1 VRRGGPAPVA
11 RPKGRALGSA
21 STARDALTPD
31 ANSLLNLTP
40 QPHAAS
46 SIARMS
52 GAPGIAFGIAPCIT
66 PCGRNLNRRLP
77 SGSSTADDGEAS
89 LVRGQ
94 PGLYSLAPL
103 ADLYPL
109 APGIFCTGARIRKP
123 SSSCSSRWRRVR
135 RPTRRRW
142 PRMAQIK
149 RTARGDLTAEE
160 AIAQAAAEGLTLV
173 PASTQTRA
181 TRACTATVAGIR
193 CRSVRTASRRTL
205 APWDSRA
212 GGSAVRAVAWTRAI
226 GGDGGGGRG
235 QGR

>member
-77 SGSSTADDGEAS
+77 SGS
-89 LVRGQ
+89 
-94 PGLYSLAPL
+94 LAL
-103 ADLYPL
+103 LM
-109 APGIFCTGARIRKP
+109 T
-123 SSSCSSRWRRVR
+123 
-135 RPTRRRW
+135 
-142 PRMAQIK
+142 
-149 RTARGDLTAEE
+149 
-160 AIAQAAAEGLTLV
+160 V
-173 PASTQTRA
+173 P
-181 TRACTATVAGIR
+181 
-193 CRSVRTASRRTL
+193 
-205 APWDSRA
+205 
-212 GGSAVRAVAWTRAI
+212 
-226 GGDGGGGRG
+226 
-235 QGR
+235 

>member
-1 VRRGGPAPVA
+1 MAWEQAAKVESLTEAVGASRWTRSSSAPQGA
-11 RPKGRALGSA
+11 RPGSA

-142 PRMAQIK
+142 PR
-149 RTARGDLTAEE
+149 RRRSRGRLEVT
-160 AIAQAAAEGLTLV
+160 
-173 PASTQTRA
+173 
-181 TRACTATVAGIR
+181 
-193 CRSVRTASRRTL
+193 
-205 APWDSRA
+205 
-212 GGSAVRAVAWTRAI
+212 
-226 GGDGGGGRG
+226 
-235 QGR
+235 